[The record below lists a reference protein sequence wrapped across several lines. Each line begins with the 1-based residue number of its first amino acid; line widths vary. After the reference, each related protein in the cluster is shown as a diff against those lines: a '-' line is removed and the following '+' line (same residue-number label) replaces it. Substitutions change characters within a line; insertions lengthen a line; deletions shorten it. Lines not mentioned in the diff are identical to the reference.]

1 MQRTAQNGTHQRAD
15 GVDPETRAKGRNSP
29 PRHRS
34 DEPRPEVAGGVH
46 SAPIEWRDGH
56 DESGHCG
63 ADECRTSVR
72 RDLLATDVGADGVGV
87 YAVGLGKQI
96 GSAQVSV

>member
-29 PRHRS
+29 PCHRS

-46 SAPIEWRDGH
+46 SAPVEWRDGH

-72 RDLLATDVGADGVGV
+72 RDLLATEWECTRLIWASRSGVFRF
-87 YAVGLGKQI
+87 QFE
-96 GSAQVSV
+96 